1 MRIFAAKPG
10 ALQRGFGF
18 FAGGGRV
25 ISLVGGGGKST
36 LMYFLAS
43 TSARQGKRVLVTTTT
58 NIFAPNPEI
67 YAETA
72 QQARDLWTRG
82 KIAVIGTPIPGKGK
96 LKEPDALLFRTL
108 MQEADIVFIEA
119 DGSKHCPVK
128 APREGEPVLI
138 PESDTVLAVLGLS
151 AIGKPLKEI
160 AFRLPEVTRLLGV
173 EEDHILAEED
183 AARLLSSSFGG
194 RKGVADRN
202 FCVVLNQ
209 CDDGPRRRAANLIA
223 QYLSRCDVPNVVFTA
238 FDPEEREAFDIMAGT
253 RKER

>member
-1 MRIFAAKPG
+1 MRIFAADPG

-18 FAGGGRV
+18 FGGSRRV
-25 ISLVGGGGKST
+25 VSLVGGGGKST

-58 NIFAPNPEI
+58 NIFAPDPEI
-67 YAETA
+67 YAENE
-72 QQARDLWTRG
+72 QQAAALWAQGR
-82 KIAVIGTPIPGKGK
+82 IAVIGTPMPGKGK
-96 LKEPDALLFRTL
+96 LKAPDERLLKKL
-108 MQEADIVFIEA
+108 MSQADITFIEA

-138 PESDTVLAVLGLS
+138 PECDTVLAVMGLS
-151 AIGKPLKEI
+151 AIGKPLKDV

-173 EEDHILAEED
+173 EEDHILTEED
-183 AARLLSSSFGG
+183 AARILSSSFGG
-194 RKGVADRN
+194 RKGVGDRD

-223 QYLSRCDVPNVVFTA
+223 QYLQRYEVPNVVFTA
-238 FDPEEREAFDIMAGT
+238 FDPDERQMFNQMAGV
-253 RKER
+253 K